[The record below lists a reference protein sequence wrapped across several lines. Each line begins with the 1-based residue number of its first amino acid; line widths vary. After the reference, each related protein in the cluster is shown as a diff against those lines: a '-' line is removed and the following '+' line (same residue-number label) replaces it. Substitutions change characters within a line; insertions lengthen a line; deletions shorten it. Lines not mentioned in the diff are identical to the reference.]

1 MQSRKLSDI
10 DTGKEIE
17 SMARTRNTT
26 GDITQKRMLS
36 EREAQTYVGL
46 GRSATRNYCQ
56 SIGAITHIGRRIL
69 FDRYKID
76 KALERS
82 GNA

>member
-1 MQSRKLSDI
+1 M
-10 DTGKEIE
+10 
-17 SMARTRNTT
+17 RTRNTN
-26 GDITQKRMLS
+26 GDIAQAPKRMLS
-36 EREAQTYVGL
+36 EKEACCYIGL
-46 GRSATRNYCQ
+46 GRSSTRNYCQ